1 MVVSIVVE
9 QPPVA
14 FPVVPPPVEGFEPD
28 LRYARGVGI
37 PQGPITRR
45 EEAVP
50 SLAVSESIALPQGL
64 LWAAYALRND
74 SARPAGTMCEARV
87 VVDIDLGNGLSAVV
101 SVESALPALPASEV
115 HKCVRQ

>member
-14 FPVVPPPVEGFEPD
+14 FPVVPPLVEEFKPD
-28 LRYARGVGI
+28 SRYVRGVGI
-37 PQGPITRR
+37 PHGPITRR

-50 SLAVSESIALPQGL
+50 SQAVSEGIALPQGL
-64 LWAAYALRND
+64 LWAEYALRND
-74 SARPAGTMCEARV
+74 SARPAGTTREAQF
-87 VVDIDLGNGLSAVV
+87 VVDIDLGNGVSAVV
-101 SVESALPALPASEV
+101 GVESALPALPASEV